1 MEVKEGR
8 KMKQL
13 YQTLRGLCGG
23 YLINLRI
30 WEIMGEIFGSNVI
43 DKYKEV
49 TFDFLETESIIET
62 QKEKLPCGKNL
73 HLPIFPSFADLC
85 LKENK
90 KGLDSL
96 VNESKYRDSVYVDAG
111 VLFFKP
117 NLVEHIFDL
126 TIANLLMIMKKI
138 LHNEHIVSIKS
149 IIIVGGLARSEI
161 IVKKIQKEF
170 LDFKIIVPTYPE
182 LAVLNGAW
190 LAGIDSAYL

>member
-1 MEVKEGR
+1 MEVQENR

-23 YLINLRI
+23 FLFNLRI

-49 TFDFLETESIIET
+49 TFDFMETESIIET
-62 QKEKLPCGKNL
+62 QKKNLTFGKEL
-73 HLPIFPSFADLC
+73 HLPMFPSFADLC

-90 KGLDSL
+90 MGWDSL

-111 VLFFKP
+111 ALFFKH

-138 LHNEHIVSIKS
+138 LHNEHIVPIKS
-149 IIIVGGLARSEI
+149 IILVGGLARSDI
-161 IVKKIQKEF
+161 IVNKIRNEF
-170 LDFKIIVPTYPE
+170 FDFKIIVPTHPE

-190 LAGIDSAYL
+190 LVGIESA